1 MSAEILRLIKNTPV
15 VSLQKYFETV
25 HNDLVGEVDWE
36 TDNKSIKKSLLNV
49 AESVTGEN
57 LALLKSDAER
67 VTALTDELGQSILKH
82 SVSNDELE
90 EYHQLEN
97 EHDRVLWLFLK
108 DTQRFRQAEDCWY
121 TDTGRNGRMWDAF
134 IGPKEIE
141 VSKNDND
148 ILAFKSKIMELFRA
162 VGKIQVDIYER
173 TRSESDDN
181 QIELIQVMVYRED
194 LPSTQLAFEDENLV
208 SKIVRP
214 VKEVALTY
222 EPESGH
228 IEVVVE
234 GKENRKA
241 IPKIFS
247 EMLLK
252 FPIEGEKIPLK
263 RYNIQSLL
271 KQRALSFDSVDGI
284 ESVDVTMLKVAR
296 PNSYN
301 TVTLDVATKEE
312 CSIYE
317 VSKEYFGDND
327 PLKSGFKLKQVRI
340 SIKFMPDDESRRGK
354 ILHVKIREPNGCD
367 LKSKSQKEKLIGD
380 KYLEKWGLVET
391 IQ

>member
-1 MSAEILRLIKNTPV
+1 MSSDMSKFIKKTPLK
-15 VSLQKYFETV
+15 SLQKYFEANNT
-25 HNDLVGEVDWE
+25 DLVQEVDWDDDE
-36 TDNKSIKKSLLNV
+36 SAVRKSLLQISEAAV
-49 AESVTGEN
+49 GEK
-57 LALLKSDAER
+57 LALLKSDSER
-67 VTALTDELGQSILKH
+67 INALTDELGQSILKH
-82 SVSNDELE
+82 SVSDSELQ
-90 EYHQLEN
+90 EYYDLEN

-108 DTQRFRQAEDCWY
+108 DSSRFRQVEDCWY

-134 IGPKEIE
+134 IGPKNIS
-141 VSKNDND
+141 VSKSD
-148 ILAFKSKIMELFRA
+148 IDVLAFKDKIMELFRA
-162 VGKIQVDIYER
+162 VGKIHIDIFER
-173 TRSESDDN
+173 TRSEGDDN
-181 QIELIQVMVYRED
+181 QIELIQIMVYRED
-194 LPSTQLAFEDENLV
+194 LPSTQLAFEDESLV

-247 EMLLK
+247 ETLLK
-252 FPIEGEKIPLK
+252 SPIDGEKIPLK
-263 RYNIQSLL
+263 RYTIQSLL
-271 KQRALSFDSVDGI
+271 KQRTLSFDPDDGI

-312 CSIYE
+312 RSIYDI
-317 VSKEYFGDND
+317 SKEYFGEND

-340 SIKFMPDDESRRGK
+340 SIRFMPDEESRRGK

-380 KYLEKWGLVET
+380 KYLEKWELVE
-391 IQ
+391 II

>member
-1 MSAEILRLIKNTPV
+1 MNTDISKFIKKTPLK
-15 VSLQKYFETV
+15 SLQKYFEANNT
-25 HNDLVGEVDWE
+25 DLVQEVDWDDDE
-36 TDNKSIKKSLLNV
+36 SAVRKSLLQI
-49 AESVTGEN
+49 AEAAVGEK
-57 LALLKSDAER
+57 LALLKSDSER
-67 VTALTDELGQSILKH
+67 INALKDELGQSILKH
-82 SVSNDELE
+82 SVGDSELQ
-90 EYHQLEN
+90 EYYDLEN

-108 DTQRFRQAEDCWY
+108 DSSRFRQVEDCWY

-134 IGPKEIE
+134 IGPKKIS
-141 VSKNDND
+141 VSKSD
-148 ILAFKSKIMELFRA
+148 IDVLAFKNRIMELFRA
-162 VGKIQVDIYER
+162 VGKIHIDIFER
-173 TRSESDDN
+173 TRSEGDDN
-181 QIELIQVMVYRED
+181 QIELIQIMVYRED
-194 LPSTQLAFEDENLV
+194 LPSTQLAFEDESLV

-247 EMLLK
+247 ETLLK
-252 FPIEGEKIPLK
+252 SPIDGEKIPLK
-263 RYNIQSLL
+263 RYTIQSLL
-271 KQRALSFDSVDGI
+271 KQRTLSFDPDDGI
-284 ESVDVTMLKVAR
+284 ESVDVTMLKVAQ

-312 CSIYE
+312 RSIYDI
-317 VSKEYFGDND
+317 SKEYFGEND

-340 SIKFMPDDESRRGK
+340 SIRFMPDEESRRGK

-380 KYLEKWGLVET
+380 KYLEKWELVE
-391 IQ
+391 II

>member
-1 MSAEILRLIKNTPV
+1 MNSEISRLIKNTPV
-15 VSLQKYFETV
+15 ISLKKYFEAV
-25 HNDLVGEVDWE
+25 HNDLIDEVDWE
-36 TDNKSIKKSLLNV
+36 GDEKSIRKSLISITDSV
-49 AESVTGEN
+49 AGEK
-57 LALLKSDAER
+57 LALLKSDSER
-67 VTALTDELGQSILKH
+67 VNALTDELGQSILKH
-82 SVSNDELE
+82 SVNDDELE
-90 EYHQLEN
+90 EYYQLEN

-108 DTQRFRQAEDCWY
+108 DSQRFRQVEDCWY

-141 VSKNDND
+141 VSKNETD
-148 ILAFKSKIMELFRA
+148 ILAFKNKIMELFRT

-173 TRSESDDN
+173 VRSESDDN

-194 LPSTQLAFEDENLV
+194 LPSTQLAFEEENLV
-208 SKIVRP
+208 SKIVRT

-228 IEVVVE
+228 IEVVVD

-247 EMLLK
+247 EILLK
-252 FPIEGEKIPLK
+252 SPIEGEKIPLK

-271 KQRALSFDSVDGI
+271 KQRTLSFDTVDGI

-312 CSIYE
+312 HSIYK

-340 SIKFMPDDESRRGK
+340 SIKFMPDDESKRGK

>member
-1 MSAEILRLIKNTPV
+1 MNSEISRLIKNTPV
-15 VSLQKYFETV
+15 ASLKRYFESV
-25 HNDLVGEVDWE
+25 HYDLIEEFNWKSDE
-36 TDNKSIKKSLLNV
+36 KSIRKSLLDI
-49 AESVTGEN
+49 AETLTDQK

-67 VTALTDELGQSILKH
+67 ITALTDELGQSILKH
-82 SVSNDELE
+82 FISDDELK
-90 EYHQLEN
+90 EYYHLEN
-97 EHDRVLWLFLK
+97 EYDRVLWLFLK
-108 DTQRFRQAEDCWY
+108 DSQRFRQIEDCWY
-121 TDTGRNGRMWDAF
+121 TDTGRNGRMWDGF
-134 IGPKEIE
+134 VGPKNIE
-141 VSKNDND
+141 VKKNDTD
-148 ILAFKSKIMELFRA
+148 ILAFKNKIMELFRA

-173 TRSESDDN
+173 TRSESEGN

-194 LPSTQLAFEDENLV
+194 LPSTQLAFEEESLI

-222 EPESGH
+222 EPKSGH

-234 GKENRKA
+234 GKENRTA

-247 EMLLK
+247 ETLLK
-252 FPIEGEKIPLK
+252 SAFEGEKIPLK

-271 KQRALSFDSVDGI
+271 KQRTLSFDSIDGI

-312 CSIYE
+312 NSIYE
-317 VSKEYFGDND
+317 VSKKYFGDND
-327 PLKSGFKLKQVRI
+327 PLKSGFILKQVRI

-354 ILHVKIREPNGCD
+354 ILHVKIREPNSCD
-367 LKSKSQKEKLIGD
+367 LKSKSLKEKLIGD
-380 KYLEKWGLVET
+380 KYLEKWELVET
-391 IQ
+391 I